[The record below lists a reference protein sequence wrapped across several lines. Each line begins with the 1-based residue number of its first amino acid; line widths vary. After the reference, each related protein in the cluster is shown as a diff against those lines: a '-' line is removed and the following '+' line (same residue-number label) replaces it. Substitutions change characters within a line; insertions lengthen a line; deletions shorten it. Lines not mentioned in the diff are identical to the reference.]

1 MAFETYTLPSHWASY
16 LVNSDPT
23 GLEDDE
29 QETVD
34 RFVDCERLGHC
45 VDVSEETA
53 FVHYHDA
60 RLYGVL
66 PGDCADYTFEC
77 REV

>member
-1 MAFETYTLPSHWASY
+1 MAYETYTLPEHWASY

-29 QETVD
+29 QQTVD
-34 RFVDCERLGHC
+34 RFVDCEGLGHC
-45 VDVSEETA
+45 VEVSEDTSY
-53 FVHYHDA
+53 VHYHDA

-66 PGDCADYTFEC
+66 PGECAEYTFEK
-77 REV
+77 R